1 MVLAKE
7 IVISIVVPL
16 NRRGM
21 RAHWTFNYGTDQ
33 KSWDDR
39 PIWIARNHLCSD
51 DFLSRH
57 NHSLGCAHT
66 FQHYAEV
73 APAVRVPIRIC
84 ALHVNNGHVRV
95 QRPHCPERFFRRKR
109 RKYLVEKMTAF
120 SGVAPQRGFCGK
132 ERNPHRA
139 RLERECQREVGQV
152 EDLHSILLDRPA
164 KVIGGTH
171 HHIAHPRGDY
181 FLHASCT
188 DQLIEENV

>member
-1 MVLAKE
+1 MLLHSERFHAIRPQLVQISFPPVRAIYPSFQPFFIRGFRLCLLVVLAKE

-73 APAVRVPIRIC
+73 
-84 ALHVNNGHVRV
+84 
-95 QRPHCPERFFRRKR
+95 
-109 RKYLVEKMTAF
+109 
-120 SGVAPQRGFCGK
+120 
-132 ERNPHRA
+132 
-139 RLERECQREVGQV
+139 
-152 EDLHSILLDRPA
+152 
-164 KVIGGTH
+164 
-171 HHIAHPRGDY
+171 
-181 FLHASCT
+181 
-188 DQLIEENV
+188 